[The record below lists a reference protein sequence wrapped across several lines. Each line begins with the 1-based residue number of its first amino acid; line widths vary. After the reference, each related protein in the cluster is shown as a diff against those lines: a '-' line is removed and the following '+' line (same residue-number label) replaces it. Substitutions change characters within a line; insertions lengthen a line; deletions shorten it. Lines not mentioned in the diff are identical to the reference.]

1 MEFSSRGFQ
10 RDTTRANATTANDP
24 SIKNSSSSS
33 KKKFQKLKDN
43 KHVSILAVILSVS
56 ILILVVA
63 VILGISTKP
72 SENSIVKKD
81 RYQAVFL
88 NGGQAYFGKV
98 KNLNDRYIDL
108 SDIYYIST
116 NGQTGSNNQANANIS
131 LVKLGSELHCPQD
144 RMVINRDQVLFWEN
158 LNDDGKVVNAIKQW
172 QKENPNGQKCNN
184 QTTQQQ
190 TTTQDQTTGT
200 GTEDSDTSTTPT
212 TGTNSSNTRGNNTTT
227 TPNSSSNNPATSNST
242 TNNATGTNGSTTPSS
257 SGTPTP

>member
-10 RDTTRANATTANDP
+10 RDTTRANTTTSTASSADLGT
-24 SIKNSSSSS
+24 KNSSSSS
-33 KKKFQKLKDN
+33 KKKLQKIKDN
-43 KHVSILAVILSVS
+43 KHISILAVVLSIS

-108 SDIYYIST
+108 GDIYYIST
-116 NGQTGSNNQANANIS
+116 NGQTGNNQSANIS

-184 QTTQQQ
+184 QTTRQQ
-190 TTTQDQTTGT
+190 TTSQDQSTTGTENSTTGTDNSTTSGTGSSTTGNNSTNPTSNSSNSSTNGAATNPTTGT
-200 GTEDSDTSTTPT
+200 GT
-212 TGTNSSNTRGNNTTT
+212 SN
-227 TPNSSSNNPATSNST
+227 
-242 TNNATGTNGSTTPSS
+242 NGSTT
-257 SGTPTP
+257 TP